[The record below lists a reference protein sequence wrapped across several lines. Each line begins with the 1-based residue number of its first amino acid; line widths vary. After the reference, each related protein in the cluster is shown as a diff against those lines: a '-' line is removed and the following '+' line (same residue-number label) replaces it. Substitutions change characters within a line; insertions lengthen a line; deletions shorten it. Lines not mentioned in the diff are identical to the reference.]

1 MLESADL
8 LRTSIHRRALF
19 RGAAAGLGSLA
30 LNTLLEPRA
39 LAAATHFAPRAKR
52 VIFMHMTG
60 APSQLELFDYKPELQ
75 KFDRQLCPDDFFK
88 GKRFAFL
95 RGHPKLLGTRYQF
108 NR

>member
-1 MLESADL
+1 MLESPEF
-8 LRTSIHRRALF
+8 RTAIHRRALF

-30 LNTLLEPRA
+30 LNSLLEPRA
-39 LAAATHFAPRAKR
+39 FGAAAGTHFAPRAKR

-75 KFDRQLCPDDFFK
+75 RFDRQLCPDDFFK

-95 RGHPKLLGTRYQF
+95 RGHPKLLGTRYQ
-108 NR
+108 